1 MAIDTKQ
8 KRRSSLHSLM
18 PFFTPSVSIDGS
30 MSQADR
36 QESAWAYSGILAAE
50 IVGLRTVTLLSAT
63 VTQPGITPSVT
74 QPGITISVTQPTI
87 TITEKNDIT

>member
-30 MSQADR
+30 MSKADR
-36 QESAWAYSGILAAE
+36 QESAWAYSGIPAASAAGP
-50 IVGLRTVTLLSAT
+50 VLLHTTTAT
-63 VTQPGITPSVT
+63 RRDHALTASRRAHSI
-74 QPGITISVTQPTI
+74 
-87 TITEKNDIT
+87 DINES